1 MEIVI
6 ILLLILL
13 NGILSMSEMAVV
25 SVRKTRLESEAKAGS
40 KTAKAALSLAAA
52 PNRFLSTVQI
62 GITLIG
68 ILTGLYSG
76 EKLASDFAVVIGRI
90 NGLAPYALGLAKGII
105 VIAVT
110 YLTLIFGELV
120 PKRIGLGRAESVSKS
135 VARPMRFLSW
145 LTAPFVWLLAKS
157 TALVVKLIGLDKHA
171 DNRITEDEI
180 KAIVKEG
187 RDTGEV
193 QEVEHDIVE
202 RVFNLGDRT
211 VDSIMTHRSD
221 LVWLDVHDTPTVL
234 MDKVCG
240 DMHDVYPVS
249 AGKPDEPIGVVYMKD
264 LFGRI
269 YADDFRLE
277 GLVRQPNF
285 LPENQ
290 SVYSALEEFKQT
302 NSKYGL
308 IINEFGEMQGII
320 TLKDIM
326 EALVGEVPEEGE
338 EADMVRREDGSWLV
352 DGQCSFYNFLEHFD
366 LEDLYREYDYNTL
379 SGLLLDE
386 LEHIPATG
394 EKLRWHDFD
403 FEVVDMDGARID
415 KILVTYH
422 PQQTTAE

>member
-25 SVRKTRLESEAKAGS
+25 SARKTRLESEAKAGS

-52 PNRFLSTVQI
+52 PDRFLSTVQI

-234 MDKVCG
+234 MDKGCG

-352 DGQCSFYNFLEHFD
+352 TWEPIASSNLQHTTLEYVQGGETQTVIVENGTTETV
-366 LEDLYREYDYNTL
+366 LT
-379 SGLLLDE
+379 GLAVGDE
-386 LEHIPATG
+386 LSVFSTFLPENAFET
-394 EKLRWHDFD
+394 FD
-403 FEVVDMDGARID
+403 SPRE
-415 KILVTYH
+415 TYSL
-422 PQQTTAE
+422 E

>member
-1 MEIVI
+1 M
-6 ILLLILL
+6 
-13 NGILSMSEMAVV
+13 
-25 SVRKTRLESEAKAGS
+25 
-40 KTAKAALSLAAA
+40 
-52 PNRFLSTVQI
+52 QI

-171 DNRITEDEI
+171 DNHITEDEI

-415 KILVTYH
+415 KILATYH
-422 PQQTTAE
+422 PQQTAAE

>member
-25 SVRKTRLESEAKAGS
+25 SARKTRLESEAKAGS

-52 PNRFLSTVQI
+52 PDRFLSTVQI

-269 YADDFRLE
+269 YADNFRLE

-415 KILVTYH
+415 KILATYH
-422 PQQTTAE
+422 PQQTAAE

>member
-25 SVRKTRLESEAKAGS
+25 SARKTRLESEAKAGS

-52 PNRFLSTVQI
+52 PDRFLSTVQI

-366 LEDLYREYDYNTL
+366 LEDLYREYDTL

-415 KILVTYH
+415 KILATYH
-422 PQQTTAE
+422 PQQTAAE

>member
-25 SVRKTRLESEAKAGS
+25 SARKTRLESEAKAGS
-40 KTAKAALSLAAA
+40 KTAKAALSLATA
-52 PNRFLSTVQI
+52 PDRFLSTVQI

-180 KAIVKEG
+180 KAIVK
-187 RDTGEV
+187 V

>member
-13 NGILSMSEMAVV
+13 NGILSMSEMALV
-25 SVRKTRLESEAKAGS
+25 SARKTRLESEAKAGS
-40 KTAKAALSLAAA
+40 KTAKAALSLATA
-52 PNRFLSTVQI
+52 PDRFLSTVQI

-76 EKLASDFAVVIGRI
+76 ETLAADFAVVIARI
-90 NGLAPYALGLAKGII
+90 DVLAPYALGIAKGII
-105 VIAVT
+105 VIVVT

-120 PKRIGLGRAESVSKS
+120 PKRIGLGRAEAVSKS
-135 VARPMRFLSW
+135 VARPMRLLSW
-145 LTAPFVWLLAKS
+145 IAAPFVWLLSKS
-157 TALVVKLIGLDKHA
+157 TAVVVKLIGLNHN
-171 DNRITEDEI
+171 DNNHITEDEI

-187 RDTGEV
+187 CDTGEV
-193 QEVEHDIVE
+193 QEVEHEIVE
-202 RVFNLGDRT
+202 RVFNLGDRA
-211 VDSIMTHRSD
+211 VESIMTHRSE
-221 LVWLDVHDTPTVL
+221 LVWLDVQDSPAAI
-234 MDKVCG
+234 MEKVCG

-269 YADDFRLE
+269 YEEGFRLE
-277 GLVRQPNF
+277 DLVRQPNF

-308 IINEFGEMQGII
+308 IINEFGEMQGIV

-338 EADMVRREDGSWLV
+338 EADMVRRDDGSWLV

-366 LEDLYREYDYNTL
+366 LEDLYREHDYNTL

-386 LEHIPATG
+386 LEHIPSTG
-394 EKLRWHDFD
+394 EKLHWHDFD

-415 KILVTYH
+415 KILATYH
-422 PQQTTAE
+422 PQIASAE

>member
-25 SVRKTRLESEAKAGS
+25 SARKTRLESETKAGS

-52 PNRFLSTVQI
+52 PDRFLSTVQI

-379 SGLLLDE
+379 SRQLHNE

-394 EKLRWHDFD
+394 EKLRWHDVD
-403 FEVVDMDGARID
+403 FEVVDMDGTRID
-415 KILVTYH
+415 KILATYH
-422 PQQTTAE
+422 PQQTAAE

>member
-13 NGILSMSEMAVV
+13 NGILSMSEMALV
-25 SVRKTRLESEAKAGS
+25 SARKTRLESEAKAGS
-40 KTAKAALSLAAA
+40 KTAKAALSLATA
-52 PNRFLSTVQI
+52 PDRFLSTVQI

-76 EKLASDFAVVIGRI
+76 EKLAADFAVLIARI
-90 NGLAPYALGLAKGII
+90 DGLAPYALGIAKGII

-120 PKRIGLGRAESVSKS
+120 PKRIGLGRAEAVAKS
-135 VARPMRFLSW
+135 VAGPMRFLSW

-157 TALVVKLIGLDKHA
+157 TALVVKLMGLDNNT

-202 RVFNLGDRT
+202 RVFNLGDRA
-211 VDSIMTHRSD
+211 VESIMTHRSE
-221 LVWLDVHDTPTVL
+221 LVWLDVNDSPDEI
-234 MDKVCG
+234 MEKVCG

-269 YADDFRLE
+269 HSADFRLE

-290 SVYSALEEFKQT
+290 SVYSALEEFKKT

-386 LEHIPATG
+386 LEHIPTTG
-394 EKLRWHDFD
+394 EKLRWHDFE

-415 KILVTYH
+415 KILATYR
-422 PQQTTAE
+422 PQIASEE